1 MKGFNS
7 LDLYRKSN
15 ILKEQANYLLEIEI
29 DNYSVKLYAWDRFF
43 IEQFFD
49 EEQQVTKI
57 NIAKSSDL
65 QKYLKKITLGDLGYP
80 TAV

>member
-15 ILKEQANYLLEIEI
+15 ILKEQANYLLEIEV
-29 DNYSVKLYAWDRFF
+29 DNYRVKLYAWDRFF
-43 IEQFFD
+43 IEQQFD

-57 NIAKSSDL
+57 NIAENSDM
-65 QKYLKKITLGDLGYP
+65 QKYLQKITLGDLGYP
-80 TAV
+80 TVV

>member
-1 MKGFNS
+1 MKGFNN

-15 ILKEQANYLLEIEI
+15 ILKEQANYLLEIEV
-29 DNYSVKLYAWDRFF
+29 DNYGVKLYAWDRFF
-43 IEQFFD
+43 IEQHFD

-57 NIAKSSDL
+57 DIVENSDM

-80 TAV
+80 TVV